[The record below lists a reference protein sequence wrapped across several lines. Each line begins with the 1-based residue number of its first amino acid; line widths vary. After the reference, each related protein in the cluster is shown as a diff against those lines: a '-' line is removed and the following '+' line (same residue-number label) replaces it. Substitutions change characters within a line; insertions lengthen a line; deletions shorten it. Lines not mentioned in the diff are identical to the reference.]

1 VSAEEVTLS
10 RGRRPW
16 VVGVTGASGTPYA
29 AAVIRG
35 LIAAGEAVDL
45 VVTQAARLTIFDE
58 TGVRLR
64 DGSWRESV
72 EAWCGPLDGDVRYW
86 RSSDFAAG
94 PSSGSYRTK
103 GMVVVP
109 ASSASVAG
117 IALGL
122 SKDLVQRAAEVALK
136 ERRPLIVVP
145 RETPLTRSMLVRMT
159 ELIDAGAVVMPA
171 NPAFYGGPT
180 SLQDLV
186 DFFAGRVLDQ
196 MGIERELHGRWEGRL
211 GATRE
216 EPSDDIE
223 SLLVRDEL

>member
-1 VSAEEVTLS
+1 M
-10 RGRRPW
+10 
-16 VVGVTGASGTPYA
+16 TGASGTAYA
-29 AAVIRG
+29 ASVIRG
-35 LIAAGEAVDL
+35 LLAAGETVDL

-58 TGVRLR
+58 TGVRIR
-64 DGSWRESV
+64 DASWRASV

-86 RSSDFAAG
+86 RSSDLAAG

-109 ASSASVAG
+109 ASAASVAG

-122 SKDLVQRAAEVALK
+122 SKDLVQRAAEVMLK

-159 ELIDAGAVVMPA
+159 ELTDAGAIVMPA
-171 NPAFYGGPT
+171 NPAFYGRPR
-180 SLQDLV
+180 SVQELV

-196 MGIERELHGRWEGRL
+196 MGIERDLPGRWEGRL
-211 GATRE
+211 GAGRDVDLDNE
-216 EPSDDIE
+216 DVDA
-223 SLLVRDEL
+223 LLLSDEL